1 MYSPPKTKIRHTAA
15 LACAAMVLTG
25 CLFLCIVV
33 IDLATAR
40 RGIEIASSERVSKP
54 RSEIPGAI
62 VASSFEPHQGEMAI
76 PRLQE
81 PPPGT
86 EEIDEQND
94 EVIPTIPALILPRV
108 ARLAKKEIEYFIYDS
123 SILDSPPIPVVRL
136 QPRYPHKLKTESVE
150 GRVTALIS
158 VNEEGQVYAIEIEQ
172 SDNSLFSHSVVE
184 ALLNWRF
191 VPGRINGK
199 KVRFKMRQPIAFRL
213 VDRSPDNPPYLIS
226 RIP

>member
-1 MYSPPKTKIRHTAA
+1 MYSPPQTKIRHTPA
-15 LACAAMVLTG
+15 LACMALVLAG
-25 CLFLCIVV
+25 CLFLCIAA
-33 IDLATAR
+33 IDIATAR
-40 RGIEIASSERVSKP
+40 RGIEIASAERVSKI
-54 RSEIPGAI
+54 RSRIPGVVI
-62 VASSFEPHQGEMAI
+62 SSSFELRQGEIAI

-86 EEIDEQND
+86 KEIEEHDED
-94 EVIPTIPALILPRV
+94 AIPSIPALILPRV
-108 ARLAKKEIEYFIYDS
+108 ARLSKEEIEDFVYDS
-123 SILDSPPIPVVRL
+123 LILDSPPIPVVRL
-136 QPRYPHKLKTESVE
+136 QPRYPHKLKTESIE
-150 GRVTALIS
+150 GKVTALIS
-158 VNEEGQVYAIEIEQ
+158 VNEEGQVYAIEIEH

-213 VDRSPDNPPYLIS
+213 VQKSADDTPYLIS